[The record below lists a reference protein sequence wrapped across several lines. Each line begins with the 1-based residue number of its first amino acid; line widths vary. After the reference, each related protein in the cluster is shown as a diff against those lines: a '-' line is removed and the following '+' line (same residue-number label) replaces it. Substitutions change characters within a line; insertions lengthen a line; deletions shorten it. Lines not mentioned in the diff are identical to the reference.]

1 MKTWMFN
8 FFSKAGLFWISIIGY
23 LGFSGFEYVGMD
35 WYQGMDGDLSNLGY
49 LVISGYRLWWYGLV
63 WRYDGGFGYFGVFG
77 YFRLL
82 DRLVLIGMGLW
93 LEIRVFWGIWL
104 FPVIGN

>member
-1 MKTWMFN
+1 MKTWIFN
-8 FFSKAGLFWISIIGY
+8 FFSKTGLFWISIIGY

-63 WRYDGGFGYFGVFG
+63 WRYDWGFGYFGVFG
-77 YFRLL
+77 YFWLL
-82 DRLVLIGMGLW
+82 GKKIK
-93 LEIRVFWGIWL
+93 VFWDKVFLGIWV
-104 FPVIGN
+104 FQGIG